1 MESAIPEH
9 LQTART
15 RHRRVGDDYAPPYPS
30 FVARHKPS
38 VTRVVMAYFGI
49 QSRGAPPAAAEQ
61 ALARLASD
69 FESEDG
75 PTHWDRASYVDE
87 AGFTNVV
94 TVAYWDDRQKFDR
107 WFPAARERW
116 TGEQRTSN
124 GFGTFIEALC
134 PSVEGYETLFSSLG
148 RPEGVAVHADGMSG
162 EVLEHAYW
170 GGMRDRI
177 PLSQTSEM
185 APSGSARAIRDG
197 ARIRIVPHDNLCLIR
212 SGQDWGDTEAAER
225 KMYLGD
231 VEPVLREGMDFLR
244 DQGRSIGCYANR
256 YMTVVGPDGAA
267 TEKSYGMSW
276 WKSLSALER
285 WAESHP
291 THVRIFGAAMKYL
304 STLGPAAKLRLY
316 HEVTVA
322 RADEQLFEYELAV
335 LRLQPCLPDLG
346 AASPMH
352 RGCGGDHR
360 RPFLGAAD
368 EIGLAFD
375 RGGALG
381 ICRQVDDGRRSPDR
395 IRKRHHR
402 AAVNRIPERA
412 EIRPHQHFRHHPV
425 HSGLCE
431 GHALQFGKRHLHRLD
446 LFERRHWSSGGSM
459 ICHTR
464 A

>member
-38 VTRVVMAYFGI
+38 VTRVVMAYFGL
-49 QSRGAPPAAAEQ
+49 QTRGAPSVAAEP

-69 FESEDG
+69 FTTSDR

-94 TVAYWDDRQKFDR
+94 TVAYWDDRQTFDR
-107 WFPAARERW
+107 WFPSARERW
-116 TGEQRTSN
+116 TGEQRTNN
-124 GFGTFIEALC
+124 GFGTFIEALY

-148 RPEGVAVHADGMSG
+148 RPEGVAVLADSMSG

-185 APSGSARAIRDG
+185 APAGAARAIRDG
-197 ARIRIVPHDNLCLIR
+197 ARIRIIPHDNLCLIR
-212 SGQDWGDTEAAER
+212 SGQDWGDTETTER
-225 KMYLGD
+225 QMYLGD

-322 RADEQLFEYELAV
+322 RADEQLFEYVDCHPQTGMLNAV
-335 LRLQPCLPDLG
+335 QTVE
-346 AASPMH
+346 AA
-352 RGCGGDHR
+352 
-360 RPFLGAAD
+360 
-368 EIGLAFD
+368 
-375 RGGALG
+375 
-381 ICRQVDDGRRSPDR
+381 
-395 IRKRHHR
+395 
-402 AAVNRIPERA
+402 
-412 EIRPHQHFRHHPV
+412 
-425 HSGLCE
+425 
-431 GHALQFGKRHLHRLD
+431 
-446 LFERRHWSSGGSM
+446 
-459 ICHTR
+459 
-464 A
+464 

>member
-1 MESAIPEH
+1 
-9 LQTART
+9 
-15 RHRRVGDDYAPPYPS
+15 
-30 FVARHKPS
+30 
-38 VTRVVMAYFGI
+38 VVMAYFGL
-49 QSRGAPPAAAEQ
+49 QTRGAPSVAAEQ

-69 FESEDG
+69 FTTSDR
-75 PTHWDRASYVDE
+75 PTHWDRASYIDE

-94 TVAYWDDRQKFDR
+94 TVAYWDDRQTFDR

-116 TGEQRTSN
+116 TGEQRTNN
-124 GFGTFIEALC
+124 GFGTFIKALY

-148 RPEGVAVHADGMSG
+148 RPEGVAVLADGMSG

-185 APSGSARAIRDG
+185 APAGSARAIRDG
-197 ARIRIVPHDNLCLIR
+197 ARIQIIPHDNLCLIR
-212 SGQDWGDTEAAER
+212 SGQDWGDTEATER
-225 KMYLGD
+225 QMYLGD

-322 RADEQLFEYELAV
+322 RADEQLFEYVDCHPQTGMLNAV
-335 LRLQPCLPDLG
+335 QTVE
-346 AASPMH
+346 AA
-352 RGCGGDHR
+352 
-360 RPFLGAAD
+360 
-368 EIGLAFD
+368 
-375 RGGALG
+375 
-381 ICRQVDDGRRSPDR
+381 
-395 IRKRHHR
+395 
-402 AAVNRIPERA
+402 
-412 EIRPHQHFRHHPV
+412 
-425 HSGLCE
+425 
-431 GHALQFGKRHLHRLD
+431 
-446 LFERRHWSSGGSM
+446 
-459 ICHTR
+459 
-464 A
+464 